1 MGKFVLKSIG
11 LINPTILE
19 YHADCGI
26 IKAITSKELSVYQ
39 LVDFWKKQFPEF
51 SDWGWQTIYTS
62 QENINSMAKKPMPS
76 SKSLEQ
82 FFCDKGVIFKSIKED
97 TI

>member
-82 FFCDKGVIFKSIKED
+82 FFVIKALYLNQ
-97 TI
+97 